1 VGSSSTAL
9 VLVSSELDL
18 APRSTPTENPAI
30 VYLARLAPGSRRTMA
45 GCVRRIAAMLGA
57 DVATCAWGALRY
69 QHTQAIRARLA
80 ERYSFRTANLHVAA
94 LRGVLKEAW
103 RLGQMSAE
111 AYHAAADLEPVR
123 GHRELAGR
131 HVARL
136 ELRDLFAAC
145 GDGPA
150 GARDRALLAILAG
163 AGLRRSE
170 AVALCV
176 SDYDVNSGALRVL
189 GKGNKTRTAYVT
201 NAAKSAVDCWLVL
214 RGQVPGAL
222 LCPVRR
228 GGRIEIRHMTDAALR
243 LRCVELARRAGVRGF
258 SPHDLRRT
266 WISDLLDL
274 GADLV
279 AVQGLA
285 GHSSPAITSRYDR
298 RGERAKIRA
307 AELLVLPVSRE

>member
-1 VGSSSTAL
+1 MSSSSNAL

-18 APRSTPTENPAI
+18 APRSTPTDNPAI
-30 VYLARLAPGSRRTMA
+30 VYLARLAAGSRRTMA
-45 GCVRRIAAMLGA
+45 GCVRRIVAMIA
-57 DVATCAWGALRY
+57 PVSWHELRY
-69 QHTQAIRARLA
+69 AHTQAIRARLA

-94 LRGVLKEAW
+94 LRGVLREAW
-103 RLGQMSAE
+103 RLGLMSAE
-111 AYHAAADLEPVR
+111 AYHAAGDLEPVR
-123 GHRELAGR
+123 GSRELAGR

-170 AVALCV
+170 AVALTLA
-176 SDYDVNSGALRVL
+176 DYDANSGAMSVV
-189 GKGNKTRTAYVT
+189 GKGNKARVSYVT
-201 NAAKSAVDCWLVL
+201 NAAKSAVDAWLEL
-214 RGQVPGAL
+214 RGDAPGAL

-228 GGRIEIRHMTDAALR
+228 GGRIEPRHMTDAAVR
-243 LRCVELARRAGVRGF
+243 LRCVELAKRAGVCSF

-266 WISDLLDL
+266 WVSDLLDA

-298 RGERAKIRA
+298 RGERAKLRA
-307 AELLVLPVSRE
+307 AMLVDLPVG